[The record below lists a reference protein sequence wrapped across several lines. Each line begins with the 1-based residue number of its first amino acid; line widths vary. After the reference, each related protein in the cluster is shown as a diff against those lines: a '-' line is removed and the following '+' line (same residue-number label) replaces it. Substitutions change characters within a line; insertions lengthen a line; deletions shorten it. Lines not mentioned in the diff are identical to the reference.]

1 MSITYDQARVA
12 VDAALGKADELGLAM
27 SVAIL
32 DGGANLVLFARQDA
46 AILATIDVAV
56 AKANTSVSLRMPTC
70 DVHGLTEP
78 GQPLFGLGAVSGG
91 TYVTWGGGRPISVGD
106 GVIGAIGA
114 SGGTAEQ
121 DDQVALAGVA
131 ALAPE

>member
-1 MSITYDQARVA
+1 MSITYEQARLA
-12 VDAALGKADELGLAM
+12 ADAALRKADELGVAM
-27 SVAIL
+27 SVAVL
-32 DGGANLVLFARQDA
+32 DAGSNLVRFARQDG

-56 AKANTSVSLRMPTC
+56 AKANTAVSLQMATC

-78 GQPLFGLGAVSGG
+78 GQPLFGLGAIKGG
-91 TYVTWGGGRPISVGD
+91 TYVTWGGGRPISVGN

-121 DDQVALAGVA
+121 DDEVALAGVT
-131 ALAPE
+131 ALTSG